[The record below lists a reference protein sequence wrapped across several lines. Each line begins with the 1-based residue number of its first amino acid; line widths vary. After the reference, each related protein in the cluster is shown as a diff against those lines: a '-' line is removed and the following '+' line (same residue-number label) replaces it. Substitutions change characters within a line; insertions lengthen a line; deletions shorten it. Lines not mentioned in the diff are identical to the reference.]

1 MQLKEVRRE
10 VELSRKRS
18 IRLKAQV
25 DKLQESREG
34 LGWSQHRERVKL
46 QDAAHACSVLQDYD
60 DLLQLISVPGHGG
73 SAVHFAAAEPPDR
86 VRVRPA

>member
-1 MQLKEVRRE
+1 MLIFILTEKNVAANTEIYGLQLKEVRRE

-46 QDAAHACSVLQDYD
+46 QDAR
-60 DLLQLISVPGHGG
+60 LLG
-73 SAVHFAAAEPPDR
+73 SAGL
-86 VRVRPA
+86 